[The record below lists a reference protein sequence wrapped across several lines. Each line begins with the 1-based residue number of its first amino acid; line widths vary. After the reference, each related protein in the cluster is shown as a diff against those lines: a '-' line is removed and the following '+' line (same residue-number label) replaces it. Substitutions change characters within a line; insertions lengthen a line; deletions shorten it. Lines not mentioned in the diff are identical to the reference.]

1 MWKDIDTVLY
11 YIDPKFEFNESVAV
25 FSLIDTLI
33 KNTKKLEYL
42 YDNIKLKLIDLN
54 QRHASIIIIHSFYEC
69 DISYI
74 KQKMDNMIS
83 DLQIPII
90 AFFSTKPNR
99 YAKPFTNIWKVIE
112 ILYNRENKNINK
124 SLSIYVGNAAGR
136 VFRKMSTY
144 KKLII
149 TNIDKSCSD
158 RAFANNIG
166 LTFYTPEMFFMG
178 ALNPIMWNYGD
189 NSINNDNKKLQLY
202 AVNPPIIKNELDKL
216 DKYDKYIIIV
226 TGPPSCGKT
235 TLAEKIKKKLYVDS
249 DINMTHISENNY
261 QKSIESKL
269 YSDIT
274 DALKDNSVIVDLD
287 CYLIN
292 IQKINNIISNLK
304 IKGLLIDINLP
315 FNMCVLF
322 NFIKVQNSKKPDI
335 LLKDISIF
343 DNFYNQYIKSSVEI
357 MSNLIYIKFP
367 LQINISEEFWF
378 IYTY

>member
-1 MWKDIDTVLY
+1 
-11 YIDPKFEFNESVAV
+11 
-25 FSLIDTLI
+25 
-33 KNTKKLEYL
+33 
-42 YDNIKLKLIDLN
+42 
-54 QRHASIIIIHSFYEC
+54 
-69 DISYI
+69 
-74 KQKMDNMIS
+74 
-83 DLQIPII
+83 
-90 AFFSTKPNR
+90 
-99 YAKPFTNIWKVIE
+99 
-112 ILYNRENKNINK
+112 
-124 SLSIYVGNAAGR
+124 
-136 VFRKMSTY
+136 
-144 KKLII
+144 
-149 TNIDKSCSD
+149 
-158 RAFANNIG
+158 
-166 LTFYTPEMFFMG
+166 
-178 ALNPIMWNYGD
+178 
-189 NSINNDNKKLQLY
+189 
-202 AVNPPIIKNELDKL
+202 
-216 DKYDKYIIIV
+216 
-226 TGPPSCGKT
+226 
-235 TLAEKIKKKLYVDS
+235 
-249 DINMTHISENNY
+249 MTHISENNY

-335 LLKDISIF
+335 LFKEISIF

>member
-166 LTFYTPEMFFMG
+166 LTFYTPEMFFIG
-178 ALNPIMWNYGD
+178 DLNPIMWNYGD

-216 DKYDKYIIIV
+216 DKCDKYIIIV

-335 LLKDISIF
+335 LFKEISIF